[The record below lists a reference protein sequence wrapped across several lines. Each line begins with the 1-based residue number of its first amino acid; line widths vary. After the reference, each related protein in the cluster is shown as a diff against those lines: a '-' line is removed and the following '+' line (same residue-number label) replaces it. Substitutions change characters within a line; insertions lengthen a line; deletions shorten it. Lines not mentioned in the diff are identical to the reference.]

1 MRVVLDTNVML
12 MAIPRHSK
20 YALILDELVEGN
32 YEVAY
37 STEILFEYQEII
49 SNRSSVAVANQILE
63 MLINLPNAIAIEPYF
78 RFNLIQ
84 ADPDD
89 NKFVDCAVSAN
100 VKFIV
105 SNDKHFNILKQIDF
119 LKVEVIKIDDFLAWL
134 EENIQ

>member
-20 YALILDELVEGN
+20 YAPILDELIEGN
-32 YEVAY
+32 YEIAY

-49 SNRSSVAVANQILE
+49 ANHSSVAVANKVLE
-63 MLINLPNAIAIEPYF
+63 MIANLPNAILITPYF

-84 ADPDD
+84 SDPDD
-89 NKFVDCAVSAN
+89 NKFVDCAITAN

-105 SNDKHFNILKQIDF
+105 SNDKHFNILKHIDF
-119 LKVEVIKIDDFLAWL
+119 PKVEVVKIDDFLAWI
-134 EENIQ
+134 EENAK